1 MEENYEINSETLRE
15 GLEEVLDWLK
25 DEIMSAPK
33 SVPFTEQG
41 KKSGPSEFSQ
51 DVDAY
56 EKLWKIYQAEQS
68 RDLDSDIKHAD
79 LDRKNCEYLESI
91 AKRTEELKI
100 KMKELDLKTEEFEN
114 MSRLKEREL
123 DLRHD
128 EFKLKEDEVDLRA
141 DEFEGNAKARNRE
154 LEVKE
159 REMYVKELT
168 AKESSRW
175 WNKPIVQTAIIC
187 GTTLVVNG
195 FAIYMNGSE
204 SPLKSIYEKWMVRPR
219 L

>member
-1 MEENYEINSETLRE
+1 MEENYEIINETLRD

-25 DEIMSAPK
+25 DEIMSASK
-33 SVPFTEQG
+33 STPFTEQG

-68 RDLDSDIKHAD
+68 RDLDSEIKHAEK
-79 LDRKNCEYLESI
+79 DRKNCEYLEDV
-91 AKRTEELKI
+91 AQKN
-100 KMKELDLKTEEFEN
+100 KEL
-114 MSRLKEREL
+114 
-123 DLRHD
+123 
-128 EFKLKEDEVDLRA
+128 KLKE
-141 DEFEGNAKARNRE
+141 RE

-159 REMYVKELT
+159 REMYVKELS